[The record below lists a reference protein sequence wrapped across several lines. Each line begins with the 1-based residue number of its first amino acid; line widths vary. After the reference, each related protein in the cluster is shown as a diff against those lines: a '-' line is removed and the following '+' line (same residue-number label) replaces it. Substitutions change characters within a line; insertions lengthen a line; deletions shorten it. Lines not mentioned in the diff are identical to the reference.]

1 MTSRSLFFRLTP
13 LWLALG
19 SPVFAADVPATSPP
33 LSRAVTAPDAAESS
47 DVADLQRQLA
57 DTQDKLATALHSYAL
72 LEDENSRLK
81 DESPSEGLRTQVR
94 QLRDQVAELSAENAQ
109 LKTRIALLGPLPG
122 RSSVPGR
129 PSAQSTAP

>member
-1 MTSRSLFFRLTP
+1 MTSRSLFLRLTP
-13 LWLALG
+13 LLLALG
-19 SPVFAADVPATSPP
+19 SPVFAADQPAPPPSPSP
-33 LSRAVTAPDAAESS
+33 AVTAPAAAESS

-72 LEDENSRLK
+72 LEDEDSHLK
-81 DESPSEGLRTQVR
+81 SDSPSEELRTEVR
-94 QLRDQVAELSAENAQ
+94 QLRDQVAELSAENVQ

-122 RSSVPGR
+122 SSGAPGR